1 MAGLFE
7 IIGAGASGIAG
18 NLVNNAIQYYTQKNQ
33 QRQAQA
39 NTQKN
44 MRLQQELEDESWYNR
59 IVKSTQAL
67 KEAGINPAL
76 AAGATQGAAAV
87 SHSEN
92 MPQVSAPSGGADLVN
107 SAMLVSSQRDL
118 NEASAEKARA
128 EAQLS
133 KQEIENKKQEVE
145 ESESRVQLNSQQQ
158 SMLVDLSKK
167 YQTESLIL
175 GTEYSRMLSE
185 DSVAHH
191 ALMDYCNRK
200 IADPSLSESQRDF
213 WTAFRAVGA
222 RGRFDVGALMAMRLY
237 SEAWNSVEEYEREV
251 AARAILKQVQDLQV
265 KDEGIIEVLANMPV
279 YQASLIFGQTAE
291 ALQNAEF
298 RKAYRKDLLP
308 SEKDKLDEDVRVQKH
323 NDPAGMLKDGD
334 YIGFGIYTLGNLLRF
349 GGTILAA
356 RQFGKGSSL
365 SSGRPSS
372 PAESLGGTAVKKG
385 LTTDGKRALSDKAA
399 ESWARIQSLRTA
411 DPQAY
416 RKAVDEWRKR
426 YGKN

>member
-1 MAGLFE
+1 MGILSSIGG
-7 IIGAGASGIAG
+7 IIGG
-18 NLVNNAIQYYTQKNQ
+18 NIVNNAIQYYTQKNQ
-33 QRQAQA
+33 QRQAQS

-59 IVKSTQAL
+59 IAQSTQAL
-67 KEAGINPAL
+67 KAAGLSPVL
-76 AAGATQGAAAV
+76 ATGATQGAAAV
-87 SHSEN
+87 SHNES

-118 NEASAEKARA
+118 NEAAAEKARA

-133 KQEIENKKQEVE
+133 KQEIENKQQEVK
-145 ESESRVQLNSQQQ
+145 ESESRIQLNNQQE

-167 YQTESLIL
+167 YQIDSLIL

-191 ALMDYCNRK
+191 ALMDYCNRR
-200 IADPSLSESQRDF
+200 IADPSLTESQRDF
-213 WTAFRAVGA
+213 WTAFRAIGA
-222 RGRFDVGALMAMRLY
+222 RGKFDVGALMAMKLY
-237 SEAWNSVEEYEREV
+237 SLAWNSIEDYEREV

-265 KDEGIIEVLANMPV
+265 KDEGIIEVLANMPA
-279 YQASLIFGQTAE
+279 YQANLIFGQTAE

-298 RKAYRKDLLP
+298 RKAYRNDLLP
-308 SEKDKLDEDVRVQKH
+308 SEKNKLDEDVRVQKH

-334 YIGFGIYTLGNLLRF
+334 YTGFGIYTLGNLIRF

-356 RQFGKGSSL
+356 RQFGRGGQLPDGK
-365 SSGRPSS
+365 PSS
-372 PAESLGGTAVKKG
+372 PAVSLSGTATKKG
-385 LTTDGKRALSDKAA
+385 FTTDGKRAMSDKAV

-411 DPQAY
+411 DPKAYQQA
-416 RKAVDEWRKR
+416 VEEWRKR
-426 YGKN
+426 YGKK

>member
-1 MAGLFE
+1 MAGVFE
-7 IIGAGASGIAG
+7 VIGGAGAFAG

-44 MRLQQELEDESWYNR
+44 MRLQQQLEDESWNNR
-59 IVKSTQAL
+59 IVNSTAAL
-67 KEAGINPAL
+67 KAAGINPAL
-76 AAGATQGAAAV
+76 AAGATQGSAAV

-92 MPQVSAPSGGADLVN
+92 MPQVSAPSGGADIVN
-107 SAMLVSSQRDL
+107 AAMLTASQRDL
-118 NEASAEKARA
+118 NEAAAEKARA
-128 EAQLS
+128 DAQLS
-133 KQEIENKKQEVE
+133 KQEVENKQQDIK
-145 ESESRVQLNSQQQ
+145 ESESRIVLNNQQQ

-191 ALMDYCNRK
+191 ALMDYCNRR
-200 IADPSLSESQRDF
+200 IADPSLTESQRDF
-213 WTAFRAVGA
+213 WTAFRAIGA
-222 RGRFDVGALMAMRLY
+222 RNKFDVGSLMAMNLY
-237 SEAWNSVEEYEREV
+237 SLAWNSIEDYEREV

-265 KDEGIIEVLANMPV
+265 KDEGIIEVLANMPA
-279 YQASLIFGQTAE
+279 YQANLIFGQTAE

-334 YIGFGIYTLGNLLRF
+334 YTGFGIYTLGNLLRF

-356 RQFGKGSSL
+356 RQFGKGGSL
-365 SSGRPSS
+365 SDPRGKQPNGQPKETPKPSVDKSKVLSGS
-372 PAESLGGTAVKKG
+372 
-385 LTTDGKRALSDKAA
+385 AA
-399 ESWARIQSLRTA
+399 ESWARIQRIKHS
-411 DPQAY
+411 DPKAYEWLVEDWKRKY
-416 RKAVDEWRKR
+416 RK
-426 YGKN
+426 